1 MNTSE
6 HIIITGA
13 GLVGSLQALFLA
25 RKGFKVSIYE
35 RRSDMRLN
43 RISAGRSINLALSD
57 RGFRA
62 LEKVGIADEIRKIGI
77 PMPGRM
83 MHDNKGNLTY
93 QPYGEEGQAIYSV
106 SRGGLNCR
114 LMDLAEESGV
124 TIHFNQRCVEVDL
137 DQASIVVEGP
147 DGNKK
152 ITGNRLI
159 GADGAF
165 SEVRNTLQKTNR
177 FNYSQFYIDHGYK
190 ELTIDANPDGSPKME
205 LNALHIWPRGEF
217 MMIALPNP
225 DNSFTCTL
233 FFPLDGPVS
242 FESLKTPE
250 QVKAFFQE
258 VFPDTIELMP
268 ELTTEYFMNPTSS
281 MVIVKCFPW
290 TWKDKVMLT
299 GDSAHAI
306 VPFYGQGMNCGF
318 EDCSVFDELMDEKG
332 SENWLDLFKT
342 FERLRKPDAD
352 AIAELALANFIEMRD
367 RVADPSFLLQKRI
380 EARFSKMHPTKWVPL
395 YTMVTFSHTRYH
407 EALKNGLMQEEIMQ
421 EVMAL
426 PEIESKWDSP
436 AVEQFILQ
444 RLNESL

>member
-25 RKGFKVSIYE
+25 RKGYSVSIYE
-35 RRSDMRLN
+35 RRPDMRLN
-43 RISAGRSINLALSD
+43 RMSAGRSINLALSD

-62 LEKVGIADEIRKIGI
+62 LDKVGIADEIRKIGI

-83 MHDNKGNLTY
+83 MHDMQGNLTY
-93 QPYGEEGQAIYSV
+93 QPYGDEGQAIYSV

-124 TIHFNQRCVEVDL
+124 KIYFNQRCVEVDL
-137 DQASIVVEGP
+137 DHASIVVEGP
-147 DGNKK
+147 DGIKK
-152 ITGNRLI
+152 IAGDRLI

-177 FNYSQFYIDHGYK
+177 FNYSQHYIDHGYK
-190 ELTIDANPDGSPKME
+190 ELTIEANPDGSPKME

-242 FESLKTPE
+242 FESLKTAD

-268 ELTTEYFMNPTSS
+268 DLTREYFINPTSS

-290 TWKDKVMLT
+290 TWNDKVMLT
-299 GDSAHAI
+299 GDAAHAI

-318 EDCSVFDELMDEKG
+318 EDCSVFDELMEEKG
-332 SENWLDLFKT
+332 TENWLDLFKT
-342 FERLRKPDAD
+342 FEQMRKPDAD

-380 EARFSKMHPTKWVPL
+380 EARFSKLHPTKWVPL

-407 EALKNGLMQEEIMQ
+407 EAQRNGFRQEEIMQ
-421 EVMAL
+421 SVMAL
-426 PEIESKWDSP
+426 PEIESKWDSDE
-436 AVEQFILQ
+436 VEQLILSK
-444 RLNESL
+444 LN

>member
-1 MNTSE
+1 
-6 HIIITGA
+6 
-13 GLVGSLQALFLA
+13 
-25 RKGFKVSIYE
+25 
-35 RRSDMRLN
+35 
-43 RISAGRSINLALSD
+43 
-57 RGFRA
+57 
-62 LEKVGIADEIRKIGI
+62 
-77 PMPGRM
+77 
-83 MHDNKGNLTY
+83 
-93 QPYGEEGQAIYSV
+93 
-106 SRGGLNCR
+106 
-114 LMDLAEESGV
+114 
-124 TIHFNQRCVEVDL
+124 
-137 DQASIVVEGP
+137 
-147 DGNKK
+147 
-152 ITGNRLI
+152 
-159 GADGAF
+159 
-165 SEVRNTLQKTNR
+165 
-177 FNYSQFYIDHGYK
+177 
-190 ELTIDANPDGSPKME
+190 
-205 LNALHIWPRGEF
+205 
-217 MMIALPNP
+217 
-225 DNSFTCTL
+225 
-233 FFPLDGPVS
+233 
-242 FESLKTPE
+242 
-250 QVKAFFQE
+250 
-258 VFPDTIELMP
+258 
-268 ELTTEYFMNPTSS
+268 MNPTSS